1 MPKQRCRM
9 RGLVAGLVAVLALA
23 SVSVHAHASAG
34 PDQQT
39 GAGSASAL
47 DACSNLPEL
56 PDARCGHVDVPLD
69 RANPALGTIAVAFA
83 FVPHRDASQP
93 SSGTLLPNPGGPG
106 VAVIGS
112 AEAPY
117 AQAFA
122 PLLDRWDLVL
132 VDPRGT
138 GRSGALACRSFRN
151 VAVLF
156 GAAERLGAAIGA
168 CGRELGPRA
177 ALYSSAAVAD
187 DIDAVRAALGVERL
201 DLWGDSYGGF
211 LMPVY
216 AARHPAHVRSV
227 VLNGAQPVAF
237 DPWGRDRLAAARRAI
252 RLVCARTRRC
262 RGAAVLRE
270 VGRLA
275 ERLRRQPAAF
285 TVLAGERRYRSKLD
299 EAALARVV
307 FASGQAAAYGRIPAA
322 VASALN
328 GDIAPLRQL
337 VEHDLLAFAA
347 VLRDPSF
354 SFAQNLATN
363 CHDYPRVFSYADPPA
378 TRISTYEQAR
388 AAIGARAF
396 RPFSADAWTR
406 AGQAGATCLEWPDDP
421 TAVSPLPP
429 GTPLPDVPV
438 LALSGDLDANAPSAG
453 GRLAAA
459 QFARATFVEIPNAGH
474 TPAGTPCA
482 AQLALRFVA
491 TLTVDP
497 RACARTG
504 TPPAIAGRAARR
516 AANLPLVTARGA
528 TRAQRRALAVLVAT
542 AADLD
547 AQATILQA
555 WGTAHGLRGG
565 RYVVAE
571 RDRGVRL
578 RNVRVVR
585 DARVSGLL
593 ALAAGNRLAGHM
605 RLQGRG
611 VLPGRLRVRLAPNGS
626 GRAAGVLDGRRVDLT
641 FR

>member
-1 MPKQRCRM
+1 MPKQRHRM
-9 RGLVAGLVAVLALA
+9 RGLVSGLGAAVAVA
-23 SVSVHAHASAG
+23 SVSVHAYASVG
-34 PDQQT
+34 PDQHARAAT
-39 GAGSASAL
+39 VSAL
-47 DACSNLPEL
+47 GACSDLPEM

-69 RANPALGTIAVAFA
+69 RANPGLGTIAVAFA
-83 FVPHRDASQP
+83 FMPHRDASQP
-93 SSGTLLPNPGGPG
+93 SSGTILPNPGGPG

-117 AQAFA
+117 AQSFA

-138 GRSGALACRSFRN
+138 GRSGALACGSLGN
-151 VAVLF
+151 VGVLF
-156 GAAERLGAAIGA
+156 GPAERLGAAIGA

-177 ALYSSAAVAD
+177 ALYNSAAVAD
-187 DIDAVRAALGVERL
+187 DIDAVRAALGVERF

-216 AARHPAHVRSV
+216 AARYPARVRSV

-262 RGAAVLRE
+262 RGDAVLRD

-275 ERLRRQPAAF
+275 GRLRRHPVGF
-285 TVLAGERRYRSKLD
+285 TVLAGGRRYRSKLD

-337 VEHDLLAFAA
+337 AENDLLAFAA
-347 VLRDPSF
+347 ILRDPSF

-363 CHDYPRVFSYADPPA
+363 CHDYPHAFSYADTPT

-421 TAVSPLPP
+421 TAASPLPP

-474 TPAGTPCA
+474 TPVSAPCA
-482 AQLALRFVA
+482 AELALRFVA
-491 TLTVDP
+491 TLTVGP

-504 TPPAIAGRAARR
+504 TPPAVVGRPARR
-516 AANLPLVTARGA
+516 AADLPLVTASGA
-528 TRAQRRALAVLVAT
+528 TRAQRRALALLVAT

-547 AQATILQA
+547 AQATVLEA
-555 WGTAHGLRGG
+555 WGTARGLRGG
-565 RYVVAE
+565 RYAVAE
-571 RDRGVRL
+571 RERAVRL

-593 ALAAGNRLAGHM
+593 ALTTRNRLAGQM